1 MTELLRQI
9 RIVLMD
15 IDGTLI
21 RGSDDTIDHVVTQL
35 RKLKPL
41 GIRFSVATGRTLFG
55 AQRIIRDMS
64 AVGMR
69 MPPVIA
75 YNGAVVAWP
84 EDTAVLHRFTLP
96 QGPVRLLLAGF
107 RRRLI
112 TPFVYTCQNRFD
124 ASTVERV
131 YGDERSAT
139 RPATEFNGMPI
150 SWVES
155 FDEVPLQDVVAI
167 LGQQSDPSQDIRPTV
182 EELGQAFG
190 DDMRIT
196 SSGNLYVEVAHPQS
210 TKANALHVLSRQW
223 GVLPSQIM
231 AIGDN
236 YNDLEML
243 EVCGVGVAVAN
254 APPPVQQVA
263 QYVCKRE
270 AAQGVVEA
278 LRLLLGAVRHGQ
290 IESRVREEH
299 HDAY

>member
-1 MTELLRQI
+1 MIELLRQI
-9 RIVLMD
+9 NIVLMD

-21 RGSDDTIDHVVTQL
+21 RGSDDTIEHVVTQL

-64 AVGMR
+64 TVGMR

-96 QGPVRLLLAGF
+96 QGPVRLLLTEF
-107 RRRLI
+107 RRRNIL
-112 TPFVYTCQNRFD
+112 PFVYTCQDSFD

-131 YGDERSAT
+131 YGCGTSAIRS
-139 RPATEFNGMPI
+139 ATEFNGMSI
-150 SWVES
+150 FWVES
-155 FDEVPLQDVVAI
+155 LDELPLQDVVAI
-167 LGQQSDPSQDIRPTV
+167 LGQQSDPSKDIRPMV
-182 EELGQAFG
+182 EELGQALG
-190 DDMRIT
+190 DGIRIT
-196 SSGNLYVEVAHPQS
+196 SSGNQYVEVAHPQS
-210 TKANALHVLSRQW
+210 TKANGLRVLSRQW
-223 GVLPSQIM
+223 GVMPSQIM

-236 YNDLEML
+236 YNDVEML
-243 EVCGVGVAVAN
+243 GACGVGVAVAN
-254 APPPVQQVA
+254 APPAVQQAA

-270 AAQGVVEA
+270 AAEGVVEA
-278 LRLLLGAVRHGQ
+278 LRLLLRAVRHGR

-299 HDAY
+299 DDA